1 MNAIAEPLNT
11 LDDRGVLRFITC
23 GSVDDGKSTLIGRL
37 LYDARAVL
45 SDQLLAVTQSRH
57 KRTEGEEIDLSLL
70 TDGLEAEREQG
81 ITIDV
86 AYRYFASP
94 VRKFIIADCPGH
106 VQYTRNMVTG
116 ASTADAAVLL
126 IDATRVQQGVLL
138 EQTRRHAALVSLL
151 GVRHL
156 VAVVNKIDLLDYSE
170 AAFNSIKTAF
180 EALALQ
186 LGVEAAAV
194 IPVSA
199 LRGDNV
205 VVPSRNT
212 PWYEGPVLL
221 EVLETLPANDGLD
234 DAPLRFPV
242 QWVSRVGGSRV
253 DDFRGLAG
261 TVAAGRVRP
270 GDAVRIEPAG
280 VAAVVDRIITFE
292 GELTEASAGRAVTL
306 VLDRDVDVSRGDVIL
321 SAADPAASVRS
332 LSAELCWLDST
343 PLNPA
348 RRYLIKHGTRTM
360 QAKVL
365 AVESRLDLERL
376 EHDAADGLAL
386 NDIGRVRLALQQPLV
401 ADAYADQRATGRFVL
416 IDAATNQTAAAGLI
430 AA

>member
-1 MNAIAEPLNT
+1 MNAIAEPINT
-11 LDDRGVLRFITC
+11 LEDRGVLRFITC

-45 SDQLLAVTQSRH
+45 SDQLLAVTNSRH

-126 IDATRVQQGVLL
+126 IDATRVKDGALL
-138 EQTRRHAALVSLL
+138 EQTRRHAALVNLL

-156 VAVVNKIDLLDYSE
+156 IAVVNKIDLLDYSE
-170 AAFNSIKTAF
+170 AVFNQIKAAF
-180 EALALQ
+180 EALAEQ
-186 LGVEAAAV
+186 LGAVPAAV

-221 EVLETLPANDGLD
+221 EVLETLPAGEAAQ
-234 DAPLRFPV
+234 DARLRFPV
-242 QWVSRVGGSRV
+242 QWVNRVGGSRV

-261 TVAAGRVRP
+261 TVAAGRVRV

-280 VAAVVDRIITFE
+280 VSAVVDRIITFD
-292 GELTEASAGRAVTL
+292 GELQEAQAGMAVTL
-306 VLDRDVDVSRGDVIL
+306 VLDRDVDASRGDMLVA
-321 SAADPAASVRS
+321 AADPASGAKN

-360 QAKVL
+360 QAKIL
-365 AVESRLDLERL
+365 ALESRLDLQGL
-376 EHDAADGLAL
+376 VHQPADGLGL
-386 NDIGRVRLALQQPLV
+386 NDIGRVRLAVQQPLV
-401 ADAYADQRATGRFVL
+401 ADAYAAHRATGRFVL

-430 AA
+430 EA